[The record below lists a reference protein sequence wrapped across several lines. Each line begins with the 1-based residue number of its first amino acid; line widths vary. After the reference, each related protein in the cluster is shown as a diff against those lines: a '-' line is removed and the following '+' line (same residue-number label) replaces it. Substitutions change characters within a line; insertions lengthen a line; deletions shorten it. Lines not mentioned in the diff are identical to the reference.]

1 MWKCL
6 NQKSRTCFLEPLNVS
21 FCASSSFRLISFKN
35 VQLLATSFRQSLFL
49 CSSILVVA
57 NEKMMTDL
65 IPFSGKTFLSVTL
78 NSKTRLR
85 GVLKNVRSYTHH
97 LQRYA
102 HPSTET
108 GLNQI
113 HKSSDKLSLFIPS

>member
-65 IPFSGKTFLSVTL
+65 IPFSGKAVLSATL
-78 NSKTRLR
+78 NSKRR
-85 GVLKNVRSYTHH
+85 VLKNVRSYTHA